1 MNETPN
7 QFNLFLE
14 GYEGPIDL
22 LLDLAKKQ
30 KVNLSNIS
38 ILELANQ
45 YELEAALKYQ
55 LQRLEAMQ
63 KISKILY
70 SRPLI
75 GRDVFYRGFMG
86 GIKIKYK
93 ITYIATLFDLLKSY
107 SLNISKNLISS
118 LTIESSDL
126 FSVEEAIQRL
136 RNIIGSFQEWTNF
149 IYLIPKLKGDLIINK
164 SAISS
169 NFVASLELVKNGYI
183 EVKQE
188 ETFGNIFV
196 RSKSI

>member
-1 MNETPN
+1 
-7 QFNLFLE
+7 
-14 GYEGPIDL
+14 
-22 LLDLAKKQ
+22 
-30 KVNLSNIS
+30 
-38 ILELANQ
+38 
-45 YELEAALKYQ
+45 
-55 LQRLEAMQ
+55 
-63 KISKILY
+63 
-70 SRPLI
+70 
-75 GRDVFYRGFMG
+75 MG

-188 ETFGNIFV
+188 ETFGNIFQMNWV
-196 RSKSI
+196 